1 MTDAVTPD
9 RDFILVQ
16 PSAIHGTGV
25 FARRPIPK
33 GTRIIE
39 YKGRRL
45 AKTQLIEEAQR
56 GERMLTYVLN
66 LDAERAV
73 DGAEGGNDAR
83 FVNHSC
89 GPNCEIYIFDEIPY
103 VYAMHDIAAGA
114 ELTFDY
120 NLQSASTQHLSLTLS
135 RQLFPCR
142 CGAAACRGT
151 LVAPRAKRTASG
163 RKSRSVSTT
172 RSH

>member
-1 MTDAVTPD
+1 MTHGVAAD
-9 RDFILVQ
+9 RDFIAVR

-25 FARRPIPK
+25 FAKRPIPR

-45 AKTQLIEEAQR
+45 AKTQLLQEAQR

-89 GPNCEIYIFDEIPY
+89 EPNCEIYVFDEIPY
-103 VYAMHDIAAGA
+103 VYAMQDIPAGA

-120 NLQSASTQHLSLTLS
+120 NLQSASTQRISIALS

-151 LVAPRAKRTASG
+151 MVAPSPKRAASG
-163 RKSRSVSTT
+163 RKSRSVSTP